1 MGHHQPHERSS
12 MTTIIEFLYAR
23 LDEDEA
29 TAQAARGA
37 TWVASQRDGVVDL
50 DDTHGHQIAGVD
62 GGLAWSDAEFM
73 AHHDPARA
81 LREIAAKRFL
91 IGQWADRYSTH
102 HHSVEHA
109 ESDAIDV
116 LHALAEIAAKR
127 LLNDQWADRYSTN
140 PHIVGYEESDAIDVL
155 HALATVYADH
165 PDYRQVWTP

>member
-1 MGHHQPHERSS
+1 
-12 MTTIIEFLYAR
+12 MTTITEFLYAR

-50 DDTHGHQIAGVD
+50 DDTHGHQIAGGD

-91 IGQWADRYSTH
+91 I
-102 HHSVEHA
+102 
-109 ESDAIDV
+109 
-116 LHALAEIAAKR
+116 
-127 LLNDQWADRYSTN
+127 DQWADRYSTN
-140 PHIVGYEESDAIDVL
+140 PHIVGYEEADAADVL
-155 HALATVYADH
+155 HTLASVYADH
-165 PDYRQVWTP
+165 PDYCREWGL

>member
-1 MGHHQPHERSS
+1 

-50 DDTHGHQIAGVD
+50 DDTHGHQIAGGD
-62 GGLAWSDAEFM
+62 GGLDWSDAEFM

-91 IGQWADRYSTH
+91 I
-102 HHSVEHA
+102 
-109 ESDAIDV
+109 
-116 LHALAEIAAKR
+116 
-127 LLNDQWADRYSTN
+127 DQWADRYSTN
-140 PHIVGYEESDAIDVL
+140 PHIVSTEVSDAVDVL

-165 PDYRQVWTP
+165 PDYRQEWTP

>member
-1 MGHHQPHERSS
+1 

-50 DDTHGHQIAGVD
+50 DDTHGHQIAGGD

-91 IGQWADRYSTH
+91 I
-102 HHSVEHA
+102 
-109 ESDAIDV
+109 
-116 LHALAEIAAKR
+116 
-127 LLNDQWADRYSTN
+127 DQWADRYSTN
-140 PHIVGYEESDAIDVL
+140 PHIVSTEVSDAVDVL
-155 HALATVYADH
+155 HALATVYAGH
-165 PDYRQVWTP
+165 PDYRQEWTP